1 MRNLAI
7 IFTILVLFA
16 SGCHRKPKQTP
27 PQTTVTA
34 LPAVAVTLPPVT
46 LATGPL
52 PPPPLAATVTP
63 VPMPNVVSPLEE
75 ANQIFNAGN
84 YPEAI
89 KAYENYLQ
97 RQPSGEYRDEALF
110 NLAQAYAMPGTG
122 STDQN
127 KSIAVL
133 KQLIEQYPASPHRIR
148 ATLLLSL
155 QSELLQLTADAQKRE
170 RLVKQLTTEI
180 DKVKQIDA
188 DRRKR
193 P

>member
-1 MRNLAI
+1 MSSETKTDSSTEA
-7 IFTILVLFA
+7 
-16 SGCHRKPKQTP
+16 P
-27 PQTTVTA
+27 VTA
-34 LPAVAVTLPPVT
+34 LPTVAVPLPPVT

-52 PPPPLAATVTP
+52 PPPALASAATP
-63 VPMPNVVSPLEE
+63 IPMPNVVSPLEE

-84 YPEAI
+84 YAEAI
-89 KAYENYLQ
+89 RAYENYLQ
-97 RQPSGEYRDEALF
+97 RQPSGDYRDQALF
-110 NLAQAYAMPGTG
+110 QLAIAYAMPGTG

-127 KSIAVL
+127 KSVTVL
-133 KQLIEQYPASPHRIR
+133 KQLIEQYPVSPYRIQ
-148 ATLLLSL
+148 ATLFLSL
-155 QSELLQLTADAQKRE
+155 QSELLQLTADAQRRE

>member
-7 IFTILVLFA
+7 IFTVLALFA

-27 PQTTVTA
+27 AQITVTA
-34 LPAVAVTLPPVT
+34 PPPVAVTMPPVT
-46 LATGPL
+46 LETQPL
-52 PPPPLAATVTP
+52 PTPPLAVAATP
-63 VPMPNVVSPLEE
+63 VPMPTVVSPLDE
-75 ANQIFNAGN
+75 ANQTFNAGN

-97 RQPSGEYRDEALF
+97 RQPSGEYGDQALYQ
-110 NLAQAYAMPGTG
+110 LAIAYAWPGTG

-127 KSIAVL
+127 KSITVL
-133 KQLIEQYPASPHRIR
+133 KQLIEQYPASPYRIQ
-148 ATLLLSL
+148 ANLFLSL